1 MKPGPGP
8 SGSGPLGAPM
18 VDLILIA
25 VIVAAFFGGFYCGNK
40 FASLKTMFA
49 SLKAALA
56 DWFR

>member
-1 MKPGPGP
+1 
-8 SGSGPLGAPM
+8 M